1 MDDAAMAPT
10 VERSELVAFEDL
22 VRAAAGTAAQPLVR
36 CWRQGADGLVV
47 QAPSLPM
54 TLFNRV
60 FGLGLQAGPDDALL
74 ADLAARQGGERSP
87 RFAVQPAPGALGD
100 AWRARLQA
108 LGWQPRLQSL
118 VQMARDLVR
127 YPQAALPPAPGLTV
141 REAGA
146 DEAERF
152 AATAVAG
159 FGMPPWFVPWLA
171 RLPGRAGWHCLVA
184 ERDGRP
190 VGAAALFVQRLPG
203 GDGDG
208 DIGGIGWLG
217 IAATLREHRGLGVQ
231 RSLMQARLALA
242 TRLGCRVAT
251 TETGAPESGQ
261 PHPSYSNMLGCGFRQ
276 VALRTSWAPPV

>member
-1 MDDAAMAPT
+1 MDDAAMALT
-10 VERSELVAFEDL
+10 VERSELGAFEDL
-22 VRAAAGTAAQPLVR
+22 VRTAAGTAAEPLVR
-36 CWRQGADGLVV
+36 CWRQGADGLAV

-74 ADLAARQGGERSP
+74 ADLAARQGGARSP
-87 RFAVQPAPGALGD
+87 RFGIQPAPGPLGD

-127 YPQAALPPAPGLTV
+127 DPQAALPPAAGLTV

-146 DEAERF
+146 GEAEPF
-152 AATAVAG
+152 AAAAVAG
-159 FGMPPWFVPWLA
+159 FGLPPWFVPWLA
-171 RLPGRAGWHCLVA
+171 RLPGRPGWHTLVA

-190 VGAAALFVQRLPG
+190 VGAAALFVQGVPG
-203 GDGDG
+203 ADGDV
-208 DIGGIGWLG
+208 GWLG
-217 IAATLREHRGLGVQ
+217 IAATLREHRGLGAQ

-251 TETGAPESGQ
+251 TETGAPEPGQ

-276 VALRTSWAPPV
+276 VALRTSWAPPA